1 MTLFLILLV
10 FVLLVWTWEAIKLR
24 RALRAIPT
32 RIHVNG
38 SRGKSS
44 VTRLIAAGLREG
56 GIRTVAK
63 TTGSRARYIHPEGEE
78 EPIVR
83 LGSPNICEQVG
94 VLDRARRE
102 KAEAI
107 VMECMALRPDLQIIT
122 EKHILRSTIG
132 VITNVRADHLDVM
145 GPTTADAAIAISSTL
160 PKRGAAVIGPTKHAE
175 ILEARARE
183 RGSSFEM
190 ADPRG
195 IPEGAM
201 RGFAYIEHEE
211 NVATALAVTR
221 RLGIDDATAL
231 RGMYGVTPDPGACTR
246 REFLHRGRPIEFIN
260 IFAANDLESTITI
273 WNRVG
278 LLPGGGIPSV
288 ALLNLRGDRIDR
300 SLQFAEAVEEALVAD
315 HYVIIGEVRD
325 RIYRRFVRRVPKEKL
340 HILGKVTAAETFD
353 RIAEID
359 PRGARVGGVGN
370 IGGLGHGIL
379 VWVERTE
386 GASC

>member
-1 MTLFLILLV
+1 MTLSLILLA
-10 FVLLVWTWEAIKLR
+10 FVLLAWSWEGVRLR

-63 TTGSRARYIHPEGEE
+63 TTGSRARYIHPDGEE

-94 VLDRARRE
+94 VLERARRE
-102 KAEAI
+102 KAGTI
-107 VMECMALRPDLQIIT
+107 VIECMALRPDLQKIT
-122 EKHILRSTIG
+122 ERRILHSTIG

-160 PKRGAAVIGPTKHAE
+160 PKRGFAVIGPTKHAD

-183 RGSSFEM
+183 RGSAVEL
-190 ADPRG
+190 ADPKSV
-195 IPEGAM
+195 PEGAM
-201 RGFAYIEHEE
+201 RGFSYIEHEE

-221 RLGIDDATAL
+221 RLGVEDETAL
-231 RGMYGVTPDPGACTR
+231 RGMYRVVPDPGACTR
-246 REFLHRGRPIEFIN
+246 SKFIHGGRPIEFIN
-260 IFAANDLESTITI
+260 IFAANDLESTIMI
-273 WNRVG
+273 WDRLG
-278 LLPGGGIPSV
+278 LAPGGEIPSV

-300 SLQFAEAVEEALVAD
+300 SLQFAEAVDGALQAD
-315 HYVIIGEVRD
+315 HYVIVGEVSD
-325 RIYRRFVRRVPKEKL
+325 RIYRRFVRRVPREKL
-340 HILGKVTAAETFD
+340 HILGKIGAAETFD
-353 RIAEID
+353 RIAALDE
-359 PRGARVGGVGN
+359 RGARVGGVGN

-379 VWVERTE
+379 VFADRAG